1 MSPYNNLKRVR
12 YNEMT
17 LVEGG
22 APGDSSDG
30 PPFAMMPNEALT
42 EQSLSDFIA
51 GFKTALP
58 TNLTETMLGIALT
71 PDVNPNIDQSDMGD
85 GVEGMFKA
93 LGADVFEVGRWTR
106 MLGVDLLNRGQT
118 LFEPTTDV
126 HELAFAD
133 IVQELESGEL
143 EGIGPILTSHDLVG
157 DLFFSTMRRY
167 AELQMKYFTSQHLS
181 TLEALKDA
189 RTECNGLDANEKF
202 TCVFELN
209 FTIDGIKSMA
219 KIYNNLIILLGGTA
233 DNSLTDAIEQL
244 VQATSEFQDPGR
256 FCGALGYI
264 NSSDSSQSAPD
275 IIPPV
280 SNDVKP
286 KILKYKEQVTTRNY
300 IIIGLLGFLLL
311 FIYLTVKKK

>member
-1 MSPYNNLKRVR
+1 MRPYNNLKRVR

-22 APGDSSDG
+22 APGDSEG
-30 PPFAMMPNEALT
+30 APFAMMPQEALT
-42 EQSLSDFIA
+42 EQSLSNFIT

-58 TNLTETMLGIALT
+58 TNMTETMLGIALT

-85 GVEGMFKA
+85 GVQGMFTA
-93 LGADVFEVGRWTR
+93 LGADVLEVGRWAR
-106 MLGVDLLNRGQT
+106 MLGVGLDGGQT

-133 IVQELESGEL
+133 VVQELESGEF

-209 FTIDGIKSMA
+209 FTIDDIKSMA
-219 KIYNNLIILLGGTA
+219 KIYNNLIIKMGGTA

-244 VQATSEFQDPGR
+244 IQSTSEFQNPGG
-256 FCGALGYI
+256 FCESLGYI
-264 NSSDSSQSAPD
+264 KSSDSSQSAPD
-275 IIPPV
+275 IIPPL

-300 IIIGLLGFLLL
+300 VIIGLIGFLLL